1 MLCFIDKTT
10 DPYYN
15 LAAEEYLLKSFSEPV
30 FRLWR
35 NAPSVIVGRNQ
46 NALAEINGEYIREN
60 NIPVVR
66 RLTGG
71 GAVFHDLGNINYTFV
86 GEKIEGEDT
95 SAMFKRFTA
104 PILAALR
111 NLGIEAELQG
121 RNDLVI
127 NGKKFSGNAVC
138 IHNNRVLQHGTLLFK
153 ASVSSLSAA
162 LNTRP
167 EKFIG
172 KSVQSNVSRVT
183 NISEHLPQE
192 KQMNVE
198 EFVQYLKEYMLSHTE
213 QGLELRD
220 YTPAEIE
227 EITTLRDTKY
237 ATQEWNFG
245 KSPKF
250 RLTGKFKL
258 PCGFFE
264 TFVDVKDGYITK
276 CQILGDYFFIRP
288 TSDICQALEG
298 TQHSYSAIKER
309 LSQFPLK
316 EYFGEDILEEL
327 TKNLI

>member
-15 LAAEEYLLKSFSEPV
+15 LAAEEYLLENFTEPI

-71 GAVFHDLGNINYTFV
+71 GAVFHDLGNINYTFI

-95 SAMFKRFTA
+95 SAMFRRFTA
-104 PILAALR
+104 PIISALN
-111 NLGIEAELQG
+111 NLGVKAELQG

-127 NGKKFSGNAVC
+127 DGRKFSGNAVC
-138 IHNNRVLQHGTLLFK
+138 IHNNRVLQHGTLMFK
-153 ASVSSLSAA
+153 ASVTSLAAA

-183 NISEHLPQE
+183 NISEHLPQD
-192 KQMNVE
+192 KQMDVM
-198 EFVQYLKEYMLSHTE
+198 EFMQYLKEYIFTNAS
-213 QGLELRD
+213 QGMTYRE
-220 YTPAEIE
+220 YTQE
-227 EITTLRDTKY
+227 EIADITRLYKTKY
-237 ATQEWNFG
+237 STPEWNFG

-250 RLTGKFKL
+250 RLTSNFKL

-264 TFVDVKDGYITK
+264 TFVDVKEGHITQ

-288 TSDICQALEG
+288 TSDICKALG
-298 TQHSYSAIKER
+298 GIPHTYTAIKER

>member
-198 EFVQYLKEYMLSHTE
+198 EFIQYLKEYMLSHTE

-220 YTPAEIE
+220 YTSAETE
-227 EITTLRDTKY
+227 EITTLRNTKY

-298 TQHSYSAIKER
+298 TQHSYSSIKER

-316 EYFGEDILEEL
+316 EYFGEDIIEEL

>member
-127 NGKKFSGNAVC
+127 NGKK
-138 IHNNRVLQHGTLLFK
+138 
-153 ASVSSLSAA
+153 
-162 LNTRP
+162 
-167 EKFIG
+167 
-172 KSVQSNVSRVT
+172 
-183 NISEHLPQE
+183 
-192 KQMNVE
+192 
-198 EFVQYLKEYMLSHTE
+198 
-213 QGLELRD
+213 
-220 YTPAEIE
+220 
-227 EITTLRDTKY
+227 Y
-237 ATQEWNFG
+237 A
-245 KSPKF
+245 
-250 RLTGKFKL
+250 
-258 PCGFFE
+258 
-264 TFVDVKDGYITK
+264 
-276 CQILGDYFFIRP
+276 
-288 TSDICQALEG
+288 
-298 TQHSYSAIKER
+298 
-309 LSQFPLK
+309 PL
-316 EYFGEDILEEL
+316 
-327 TKNLI
+327 

>member
-1 MLCFIDKTT
+1 
-10 DPYYN
+10 
-15 LAAEEYLLKSFSEPV
+15 
-30 FRLWR
+30 
-35 NAPSVIVGRNQ
+35 
-46 NALAEINGEYIREN
+46 
-60 NIPVVR
+60 
-66 RLTGG
+66 
-71 GAVFHDLGNINYTFV
+71 GNINYTFV

-198 EFVQYLKEYMLSHTE
+198 EFIQYLKEYMLSHTE

-227 EITTLRDTKY
+227 GITTLRDTKY

-288 TSDICQALEG
+288 TSDICEALEG
-298 TQHSYSAIKER
+298 TQHTYSVIKER